1 MTSHPDI
8 PRSPRIGNGSRP
20 LVLVLLGVA
29 VCAALV
35 FSAERAPSD
44 PHSMH
49 MMKGSASAPMTDES
63 MARWVRD
70 WYAAHPARGQSASA
84 SAADTFS
91 VVNFAFDTD
100 GSVAT
105 QVDTAKIQVGQT
117 ILWVLS
123 AGVHTT
129 TNGDGSVDPAAGTLW
144 DQPLTTPGA
153 EFSFTFADAGTY
165 PFFCRPHEGFV
176 MKGVVVVS
184 TATSVPAPTH
194 GGARLAFV
202 ADPAPNPTG
211 AGMRFQFSLARA
223 GRVRAQLFDLSGQ
236 LVARILDRDLEPG
249 IHAGGWDGRTLSSSS
264 AAPGMYY
271 LSLNADGM
279 RLTRQVTV
287 VR

>member
-1 MTSHPDI
+1 MTSRPDL
-8 PRSPRIGNGSRP
+8 PRSTRIRNGSRP
-20 LVLVLLGVA
+20 LALVLLGVV
-29 VCAALV
+29 VCAVLAL
-35 FSAERAPSD
+35 SAERAPSD

-49 MMKGSASAPMTDES
+49 MMKGSASGPMTDES
-63 MARWVRD
+63 MARWVRE
-70 WYAAHPARGQSASA
+70 WYAAHPAKGQSANA
-84 SAADTFS
+84 TAADTFT
-91 VVNFAFDTD
+91 VGNFQFDTD
-100 GSVAT
+100 GNLAT
-105 QVDTAKIQVGQT
+105 QVDTAKIQTGQT
-117 ILWVLS
+117 ILWVLT

-129 TNGDGSVDPAAGTLW
+129 TNGDGAADPAVGTLW
-144 DQPLTTPGA
+144 DQPMTTAGA
-153 EFSFTFADAGTY
+153 QFSFTFADAGTY

-184 TATSVPAPTH
+184 APLSVPAPTH

-211 AGMRFQFSLARA
+211 AGVRFQFSLARG

-236 LVARILDRDLEPG
+236 LIARILDRDLEPG
-249 IHAGGWDGRTLSSSS
+249 VHGAGWDGRTVSGSS

-271 LSLNADGM
+271 LSLSADGT